1 MHKITFFP
9 LGNADCCRI
18 DLENGRK
25 LLFDYADMRNK
36 NDKDDLRINL
46 PEELKS
52 DLKACNKD
60 YFDVVS
66 FSHADDDHVHGLS
79 EIFYLEHAKIYQGEG
94 RIKIKELWVPAAI
107 LVETNPPE
115 DVRILRQEARYRLK
129 NKKGIKI
136 FSEPDLL
143 KSWIEEDKNL
153 NYEDC
158 KPFIFEAGNLVDGF
172 TKKSD
177 GVEFFIHAPFKTQL
191 GNEVLNRN
199 DCSSIFQAVFE
210 CGGKE
215 TKFMLV
221 GDTDYEI
228 LADIVKI
235 TKYYKRQERLE
246 WDIFDIP
253 HHCSYKALGAEKGK
267 NKTVVDENVQFLL
280 DKGQKYGILISPSK
294 HIPTD
299 DSDPQPPHRQAKAV
313 YEEVADTIAGDFKV
327 TMEYPTKKK
336 PEPIIIT
343 IDSNKAKMLKKGS
356 GLGASI
362 VTNSKAPRA
371 GARIE

>member
-25 LLFDYADMRNK
+25 LLFDYANMKNK
-36 NDKDDLRINL
+36 NDEEDLHIDLEN
-46 PEELKS
+46 ELKN
-52 DLKACNKD
+52 DLKESQKD

-79 EIFYLEHAKIYQGEG
+79 EFFYLEHAEKYQGEG

-115 DVRILRQEARYRLK
+115 DVRVLRQEARFRLK

-158 KPFIFEAGNLVDGF
+158 KPFIFQAGNLVDGF
-172 TKKSD
+172 TKKDD
-177 GVEFFIHAPFKTQL
+177 GFEIFIHAPFKTQL
-191 GNEVLNRN
+191 EDEVLNRN
-199 DCSSIFQAVFE
+199 DCSSIFQAVFKIDGE
-210 CGGKE
+210 E
-215 TKFMLV
+215 TKFMLF

-228 LADIVKI
+228 ISDIVKI
-235 TKYYKRQERLE
+235 TKYNKNEERLE
-246 WDIFDIP
+246 WDIYDIP
-253 HHCSYKALGAEKGK
+253 HHCSYKALGNDKGK
-267 NKTVVDENVQFLL
+267 DKTVVDENVKTLL
-280 DKGQKYGILISPSK
+280 DKGNNHGILISCSK
-294 HIPTD
+294 PIPTD
-299 DSDPQPPHRQAKAV
+299 DIDPQPPHRQAKAV
-313 YEEVADTIAGDFKV
+313 YEEVSQNIDGEFKV
-327 TMEYPTKKK
+327 TREYPSKKN
-336 PEPIIIT
+336 PRPIIIT
-343 IDSNKAKMLKKGS
+343 IDSNKAKILKKGI
-356 GLGASI
+356 GLGTSI
-362 VTNSKAPRA
+362 VTGAKAPRA
-371 GARIE
+371 GA